1 MGDPRVRRALGV
13 ARRLSPSV
21 FSSIVKATSG
31 ISALRFP
38 LRERGAL
45 LHVLRL
51 NGENRRPIIITARP
65 RRTLPEIKRV
75 KTRRGLHLDNR
86 SPEAASDTEG
96 NYFSAI
102 QSQCIT
108 IANSAL
114 HFKYN
119 ENGG

>member
-1 MGDPRVRRALGV
+1 MPCASAAKTRAY
-13 ARRLSPSV
+13 
-21 FSSIVKATSG
+21 
-31 ISALRFP
+31 
-38 LRERGAL
+38 
-45 LHVLRL
+45 
-51 NGENRRPIIITARP
+51 IIITARP
-65 RRTLPEIKRV
+65 RRTLPEIKRA

-102 QSQCIT
+102 QSQCIA